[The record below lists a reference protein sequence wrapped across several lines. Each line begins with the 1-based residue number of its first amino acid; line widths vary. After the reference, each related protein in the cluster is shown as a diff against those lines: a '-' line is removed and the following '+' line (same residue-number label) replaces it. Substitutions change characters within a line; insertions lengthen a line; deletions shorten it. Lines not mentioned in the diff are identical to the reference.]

1 MSLEPR
7 LNLRPSATLALS
19 PQMAQALKLLTLSA
33 VELQQTLEEALQAN
47 PLLEVA
53 ETDEESPEE
62 TLPIATNE
70 GDESDDW
77 QAQLLERPSAE
88 SPGEAHEHTEDALQ
102 SAPEE
107 QTSANDTEAF
117 DDELLWQDARPAR
130 DDDEASDFTEWH
142 AAATDLHHYLHEQ
155 AALTSLAERDRAL
168 VAFMIEALDDD
179 GYLHEDLDELL
190 ASIPPE
196 LEVGRE
202 DLEIALK
209 LIQSFDPPG
218 VGARDL
224 GECLRLQ
231 LRERPDTPARRLA
244 ERLVS
249 EALELL
255 GRKDYAI
262 LKRRY
267 ACEDALLREAL
278 ALIGR
283 LDPHP
288 GSRIGGEPPAYV
300 IPDVIVRRR
309 DGRWQAE
316 LNPAVAPRLTLNQRY
331 AQILGERREGTEAL
345 RERLA
350 EAKNLIRQ
358 LEQRSRTILRVAQ
371 EIVERQQDFFEHG
384 EAAMKP
390 LTLRTLA
397 EALELH
403 ESTISRVTQGKYL
416 QCPRGVFEFRHF
428 FGGGIAGE
436 DGEIASATAI
446 KARLRALIERENRT
460 KPLSDARLA
469 ELLAAEGIPIA
480 RRTVAKYREQMQIP
494 PANRR
499 KAL

>member
-7 LNLRPSATLALS
+7 LHLRTSTTLALS

-33 VELQQTLEEALQAN
+33 VELRQTIEEALQAN

-53 ETDEESPEE
+53 EADEESPEE
-62 TLPIATNE
+62 TLAVATDS
-70 GDESDDW
+70 GDEADDW
-77 QAQLLERPSAE
+77 QAQLLERPGADL
-88 SPGEAHEHTEDALQ
+88 PGEAHSDADDAPQ
-102 SAPEE
+102 TTPEE
-107 QTSANDTEAF
+107 HSDTHDAESF

-130 DDDEASDFTEWH
+130 DDEEAPDFTEWH

-155 AALTSLAERDRAL
+155 AALTPLAERDRAL

-179 GYLHEDLDELL
+179 GYLHQALDELL
-190 ASIPPE
+190 ATIPPE

-249 EALELL
+249 EALEPLA
-255 GRKDYAI
+255 RKDYAA
-262 LKRRY
+262 LKRQY
-267 ACEDALLREAL
+267 ACDDALLREAL
-278 ALIGR
+278 ALIAT

-288 GSRIGGEPPAYV
+288 GSRLGGEPPPYV

-331 AQILGERREGTEAL
+331 AQILGERRHGTEAL

-358 LEQRSRTILRVAQ
+358 LEQRGRTILRVAQ

-397 EALELH
+397 EALNLH
-403 ESTISRVTQGKYL
+403 ESTVSRVTQGKYL

-428 FGGGIAGE
+428 FGSGIVGE

-446 KARLRALIERENRT
+446 RAKLRELIEREDRK
-460 KPLSDARLA
+460 KPLSDVRLA
-469 ELLAAEGIPIA
+469 ELLAADGIPIA
-480 RRTVAKYREQMQIP
+480 RRTVAKYREQLQIP
-494 PANRR
+494 PASRR
-499 KAL
+499 KVL

>member
-33 VELQQTLEEALQAN
+33 VELQQTIAEALQAN

-53 ETDEESPEE
+53 ETDEEPSEDGALPAADEGEE
-62 TLPIATNE
+62 AE
-70 GDESDDW
+70 DW
-77 QAQLLERPSAE
+77 QAQLLERPDAAPTDEEGGE
-88 SPGEAHEHTEDALQ
+88 SLPSPEHGTEEPPGASEADV
-102 SAPEE
+102 
-107 QTSANDTEAF
+107 F
-117 DDELLWQDARPAR
+117 GDELPWPEARSAR
-130 DDDEASDFTEWH
+130 EDDEAPDFTEWH

-155 AALTSLAERDRAL
+155 AALTPLAERDRAL

-190 ASIPPE
+190 ATIPPE

-202 DLEIALK
+202 DLETALK

-244 ERLVS
+244 ERLVV

-255 GRKDYAI
+255 ARKDYAAI
-262 LKRRY
+262 KRRY
-267 ACEDALLREAL
+267 GCDDALLREAL
-278 ALIGR
+278 ALIAA

-358 LEQRSRTILRVAQ
+358 LEQRGRTILRVAQ
-371 EIVERQQDFFEHG
+371 EIVERQQDFFAHG

-397 EALELH
+397 EALGLH

-428 FGGGIAGE
+428 FGSGIAGE

-446 KARLRALIERENRT
+446 RARLRELIEREDHK

-469 ELLAAEGIPIA
+469 ELLAADGIPIA
-480 RRTVAKYREQMQIP
+480 RRTVAKYREQLQIP

>member
-1 MSLEPR
+1 MNLEPR
-7 LNLRPSATLALS
+7 LHLHASTTLALS

-62 TLPIATNE
+62 TLPITTNE

-142 AAATDLHHYLHEQ
+142 AATTDLHHYLHEQ
-155 AALTSLAERDRAL
+155 AALTPLAERDRAL

-202 DLEIALK
+202 DLETALK

-244 ERLVS
+244 ERLAS

-255 GRKDYAI
+255 ARKDYAAI
-262 LKRRY
+262 KRRY
-267 ACEDALLREAL
+267 GCDDALLREAL
-278 ALIGR
+278 ALIAA

-288 GSRIGGEPPAYV
+288 GSRIGGEPPPYV

-358 LEQRSRTILRVAQ
+358 LEQRGRTILRVAQ

-397 EALELH
+397 EALGLH

-494 PANRR
+494 PASRR

>member
-7 LNLRPSATLALS
+7 LHLRASTTLALS

-33 VELQQTLEEALQAN
+33 VELQQTIEEALQTN

-62 TLPIATNE
+62 TLAVAADS
-70 GDESDDW
+70 GDEVDDW

-88 SPGEAHEHTEDALQ
+88 LPSEERSNADDAPQ
-102 SAPEE
+102 TAPEE
-107 QTSANDTEAF
+107 PSGTNDAESF
-117 DDELLWQDARPAR
+117 DDGLLWQDARPAH
-130 DDDEASDFTEWH
+130 DDENAPDFTEWH
-142 AAATDLHHYLHEQ
+142 AATTDLHHYLHEQ
-155 AALTSLAERDRAL
+155 AALTPLAERDRAL

-209 LIQSFDPPG
+209 LIQSFDPAG

-244 ERLVS
+244 ERLVV

-255 GRKDYAI
+255 ARKDYAA
-262 LKRRY
+262 LKRQY
-267 ACEDALLREAL
+267 ACDEALLREAL
-278 ALIGR
+278 ALIAT

-288 GSRIGGEPPAYV
+288 GSRIGGEPPSYV

-331 AQILGERREGTEAL
+331 AQILGERRDGTEAL

-397 EALELH
+397 EALGLH

-428 FGGGIAGE
+428 FGSGIAGE

-446 KARLRALIERENRT
+446 RAKLRELIEREDRK

-469 ELLAAEGIPIA
+469 ELLAADGIPIA
-480 RRTVAKYREQMQIP
+480 RRTVAKYREQLQIP
-494 PANRR
+494 PASRR
-499 KAL
+499 KVL

>member
-7 LNLRPSATLALS
+7 LHLRASTTLALS

-33 VELQQTLEEALQAN
+33 VELQQTIEEALQAN

-62 TLPIATNE
+62 TLAVAADS
-70 GDESDDW
+70 GDEADDW

-88 SPGEAHEHTEDALQ
+88 SPGEAHEYTEDTLQ
-102 SAPEE
+102 PAPEE
-107 QTSANDTEAF
+107 QTSANDAESF

-130 DDDEASDFTEWH
+130 DDDEAPDFTEWH

-155 AALTSLAERDRAL
+155 AALTPLAERDRAL

-249 EALELL
+249 EALEPLA
-255 GRKDYAI
+255 RKDYTA
-262 LKRRY
+262 LKRQY
-267 ACEDALLREAL
+267 ACDDVLLREAL
-278 ALIGR
+278 VLIAA

-288 GSRIGGEPPAYV
+288 GSRIGGEPPPYV

-331 AQILGERREGTEAL
+331 AQILSERRDGTESL

-358 LEQRSRTILRVAQ
+358 LEQRGRTILRVAQ

-460 KPLSDARLA
+460 KPLSDTRLA

>member
-7 LNLRPSATLALS
+7 LHLRASATLALS

-102 SAPEE
+102 PAPEE

-155 AALTSLAERDRAL
+155 AALTPLTERDRAL

-267 ACEDALLREAL
+267 ACDDALLREAL
-278 ALIGR
+278 ALIAT

-288 GSRIGGEPPAYV
+288 GSRIGGKPPPYV

-309 DGRWQAE
+309 DGRWQVE

-331 AQILGERREGTEAL
+331 AQILSERRKGTEAL
-345 RERLA
+345 REHLA
-350 EAKNLIRQ
+350 AAKTLIRQ
-358 LEQRSRTILRVAQ
+358 LEQRNHTILRVAQ

-460 KPLSDARLA
+460 KPLSDTRLA